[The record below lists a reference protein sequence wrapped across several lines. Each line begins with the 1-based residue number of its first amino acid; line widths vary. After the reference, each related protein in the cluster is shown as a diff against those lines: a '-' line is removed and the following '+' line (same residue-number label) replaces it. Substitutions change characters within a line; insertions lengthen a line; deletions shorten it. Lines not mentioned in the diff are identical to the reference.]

1 MTYLYIHTRYS
12 TCREK
17 YNQLKSFLTNPDG
30 TPMFLVP
37 AFLELIKELN
47 KKRVTY
53 SVVFRT
59 FGDDILQVVSEWNA
73 FITR

>member
-1 MTYLYIHTRYS
+1 
-12 TCREK
+12 
-17 YNQLKSFLTNPDG
+17 
-30 TPMFLVP
+30 MFLVP

-73 FITR
+73 FITRYSLTHSLTHSCNSSLVHTHSLVI